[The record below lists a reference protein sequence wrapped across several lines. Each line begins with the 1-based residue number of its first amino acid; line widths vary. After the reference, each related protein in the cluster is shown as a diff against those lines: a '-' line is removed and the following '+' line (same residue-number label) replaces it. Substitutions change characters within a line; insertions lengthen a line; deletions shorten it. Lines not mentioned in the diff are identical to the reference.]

1 MRGVRI
7 IVLLMSLLLSISGC
21 EKKSINSD
29 LERHWRLERF
39 TILESNEVVECKQLF
54 YGITYMVTEVAEKDG
69 VHKYND
75 FVARTEYSEDGS
87 LLILR
92 DFKGQRYNT
101 DNGISA
107 TVAQLKPFGIIDPKE
122 TIFRIVELTHS
133 KLILESNY
141 ARLELSI
148 F

>member
-1 MRGVRI
+1 MKHI
-7 IVLLMSLLLSISGC
+7 KIVLLLAGLLLLVSGC
-21 EKKSINSD
+21 EKKPLNSD
-29 LERHWRLERF
+29 LERHWRLEQF
-39 TILESNEVVECKQLF
+39 TLLESNEVVECKQLF

-92 DFKGQRYNT
+92 DFKEQRYNT
-101 DNGISA
+101 DNGVSA
-107 TVAQLKPFGIIDPKE
+107 TPEQLKPFGIINPKE
-122 TIFRIVELTHS
+122 TVFQILELTHS
-133 KLILESNY
+133 RLVLESDY
-141 ARLELSI
+141 ARLELSV